1 MRSDSAVMETSRRGR
16 RLARSLADWT
26 AWGLTC
32 LVLAAVLVF
41 SLVGEDEYNEHL
53 LMWVAL
59 NAVLAV
65 GLRFML
71 LVGETNIATGAFYGM
86 GAYAGAVF
94 TVKFDLPFALAL
106 LSGGVLA
113 VAVSALFGLI
123 TLRTKGPYFMLISFA
138 FTEVIRLVYTRINW
152 LGGNSGLIG
161 IFPPQAIDPWLPM
174 LTVLLCS
181 GLVLMMYLAERSDLG
196 RIFKAIEN
204 NDAVVETVGINVVWI
219 KLICLTLASFAVGV
233 AGALHAHIY
242 NVISP
247 GDFSYLVPVFALA
260 YVKIGGDSHV
270 LGSVVGAAL
279 LTLIAQALQGSGSL
293 EQILFGGAIVA
304 SMLVL
309 PDGLWGGVTRL
320 LGLVGRL
327 IGARS

>member
-1 MRSDSAVMETSRRGR
+1 MRSASAVIATPHRRTRAASSRAEWTGR
-16 RLARSLADWT
+16 AVT
-26 AWGLTC
+26 
-32 LVLAAVLVF
+32 VLAAGAVLGF
-41 SLVGEDEYNEHL
+41 ALFGQDDYNEHL

-86 GAYAGAVF
+86 GAYVGAVF
-94 TVKFDLPFALAL
+94 TVKFGLAFPLAL
-106 LSGGVLA
+106 LAGGIWA
-113 VAVSALFGLI
+113 VAASAVFGLI

-152 LGGNSGLIG
+152 IGGNSGLIG
-161 IFPPQAIDPWLPM
+161 IFPPEVMDAWLPA
-174 LTVLLCS
+174 LTVVLCS
-181 GLVLMMYLAERSDLG
+181 ALVLMMYLAERSHLG

-204 NDAVVETVGINVVWI
+204 NDALVETVGINVVWI
-219 KLICLTLASFAVGV
+219 KLICLMLASFAVGV

-270 LGSVVGAAL
+270 LGPVIGAAL

-293 EQILFGGAIVA
+293 EQILFGGAIVL

-309 PDGLWGGVTRL
+309 PDGLWGGGRRL
-320 LGLVGRL
+320 LVSLGLRP
-327 IGARS
+327 

>member
-1 MRSDSAVMETSRRGR
+1 MRSA
-16 RLARSLADWT
+16 SLAMALPRRRMRAAWT
-26 AWGLTC
+26 GRGMTA
-32 LVLAAVLVF
+32 LAAGAVIGFALF
-41 SLVGEDEYNEHL
+41 GEDDYNAHL

-71 LVGETNIATGAFYGM
+71 LVGETNIATGAFYGI

-94 TVKFDLPFALAL
+94 TVKLGLPFALAL
-106 LSGGVLA
+106 LSGGV
-113 VAVSALFGLI
+113 VAVGVSAVFGLV
-123 TLRTKGPYFMLISFA
+123 TLGTKGPYFMLISFA
-138 FTEVIRLVYTRINW
+138 FTEVVRLIYTHINW

-161 IFPPQAIDPWLPM
+161 VFPPQTIDPWLPA
-174 LTVLLCS
+174 LTVVLC
-181 GLVLMMYLAERSDLG
+181 GALVLMLYLMERSDLG

-204 NDAVVETVGINVVWI
+204 NDAVVETVGINVMWI
-219 KLICLTLASFAVGV
+219 KLICLMLASFAVGV

-260 YVKIGGDSHV
+260 YIKIGGDAHV
-270 LGSVVGAAL
+270 LGSVVGAAV

-309 PDGLWGGVTRL
+309 PDGLWGAATRL
-320 LGLVGRL
+320 LRL
-327 IGARS
+327 MRVVP

>member
-1 MRSDSAVMETSRRGR
+1 MRDTSAVMTLPGRQMRAAWTGRGMTT
-16 RLARSLADWT
+16 LAA
-26 AWGLTC
+26 
-32 LVLAAVLVF
+32 AAVLGF
-41 SLVGEDEYNEHL
+41 ALFGGDDYNEHL

-71 LVGETNIATGAFYGM
+71 LVGETNIATGAFYGI
-86 GAYAGAVF
+86 GAYAGAVC
-94 TVKFDLPFALAL
+94 TVKLGLPFALAL

-113 VAVSALFGLI
+113 VGISAMFGLI

-161 IFPPQAIDPWLPM
+161 IFPPQTMDPWLPT
-174 LTVLLCS
+174 LTVVLCGALL
-181 GLVLMMYLAERSDLG
+181 LMLYLMERSDLG
-196 RIFKAIEN
+196 RIFKAIQN
-204 NDAVVETVGINVVWI
+204 NDAVVETVGINVMWI
-219 KLICLTLASFAVGV
+219 KLICLMLASFAVGV

-270 LGSVVGAAL
+270 LGSVVGAAV
-279 LTLIAQALQGSGSL
+279 LTLIAQALEGSGSL

-309 PDGLWGGVTRL
+309 PDGLWGAATRL
-320 LGLVGRL
+320 LRL
-327 IGARS
+327 IRIVP